1 MEGKYVVYFDHQK
14 TCSQFTLDSFQ
25 KLLGGMLESCDYGT
39 YGEEGYCNAE
49 EKAVMITNWDGKVE
63 IAVTIVI
70 LAKNAV
76 MMAGSL

>member
-1 MEGKYVVYFDHQK
+1 
-14 TCSQFTLDSFQ
+14 
-25 KLLGGMLESCDYGT
+25 MLESCDYGT

-63 IAVTIVI
+63 ITVTIVI